1 MDIPSNN
8 GDVTSLH
15 EYDQIFTMETLSPS
29 DDGSVTPP
37 ITDDDDFHSNINR
50 RNRKKKARNK
60 FNSLWFIPNEVLNN
74 REDQDQGKGN
84 RQGLRTY
91 RRLSC
96 RECNLTFHRIVG
108 LRLHY
113 FLTSTHSHIDLGQ
126 MQSFV
131 WKKRSNDCQ
140 TGQKKLR
147 LAIPEDTV
155 DSLCTGME
163 AVREENVEDNTE
175 EIPKYIGA
183 NKVNEPREMVNKDQG
198 IFVPVPPKSAYD
210 LYLKLMKT
218 ELVKVN
224 VSLLRDV
231 TDEQRDEALAVKWK
245 TLSWNEKKVFFDKS
259 EKDFQR
265 YIKELSGLDK

>member
-1 MDIPSNN
+1 MVESVPLVTKFLPINEDCFNVKDISKDDVSNRMDIPSNN

-175 EIPKYIGA
+175 ENPKYIGA

-210 LYLKLMKT
+210 LYLK
-218 ELVKVN
+218 
-224 VSLLRDV
+224 
-231 TDEQRDEALAVKWK
+231 
-245 TLSWNEKKVFFDKS
+245 
-259 EKDFQR
+259 
-265 YIKELSGLDK
+265 